1 MSERCQDWSGIG
13 LALSQPARPEPE
25 TWTALTRWSSHSRWA
40 RSCSRSTQSPRYIAR
55 ARTILA
61 SATAAKWQPALLQT
75 ARLNFPTAPRARPSR
90 ALLFRASR
98 LWRARPVSRSAR
110 CCLSWYSHSVR
121 PPRQRPILRN
131 RWPFQVGMRS
141 PSRSRA
147 SPTRSCS
154 SPTNPSPPRPAHAP
168 SPPLCPSRRRR
179 QQQLQLQRQQQQH
192 RVSVTAVPRELARR
206 WLRRSLQQRSAGRLS
221 EKRWRANSAGCARRR
236 RRTRRC

>member
-1 MSERCQDWSGIG
+1 MLSRIRSGAPATWAAAPAPFHNHRHRCLDDERRLPFNHD
-13 LALSQPARPEPE
+13 
-25 TWTALTRWSSHSRWA
+25 
-40 RSCSRSTQSPRYIAR
+40 
-55 ARTILA
+55 
-61 SATAAKWQPALLQT
+61 
-75 ARLNFPTAPRARPSR
+75 ARLAVLVS
-90 ALLFRASR
+90 LDR